1 MPRIAVLHLRLSQ
14 TTGRQP
20 VALRGESMRPLSR
33 IESLIAEIVERP
45 AWLLSPRRLH
55 PLELTAA
62 LTRALEEHAVRL
74 ADRVIAPDGYE
85 LRLNP
90 ADFAAFAELRPMLER
105 ELAEF
110 IARTVAERDL
120 ACNRPPRVSIVESE
134 EARPGRVLV
143 SARFS
148 QAEPESTVVGYRAP
162 RAGARAAQADPR
174 GRARRPAGRAAG
186 AATGPWLELL
196 GEHGEPL
203 EAYPLRPGGTLI
215 GRRIGCAITLSDT
228 KVSREHARIDLNGDG
243 ATLRDL
249 GSLNGTLVNGRPLA
263 EPRRLQPGDVITIGH
278 ARLRF
283 AAP

>member
-1 MPRIAVLHLRLSQ
+1 
-14 TTGRQP
+14 
-20 VALRGESMRPLSR
+20 MRPLSR

-62 LTRALEEHAVRL
+62 LTRALEERAVRL
-74 ADRVIAPDGYE
+74 ADRVIAPDDYE

-90 ADFAAFAELRPMLER
+90 ADFAAFAELQPMLER

-120 ACNRPPRVSIVESE
+120 ACNRPPRVAIVESAE
-134 EARPGRVLV
+134 PRPGRVLV
-143 SARFS
+143 TARFS
-148 QAEPESTVVGYRAP
+148 QAPESERTVVGYRAP
-162 RAGARAAQADPR
+162 AGGAAAAHAEARDR
-174 GRARRPAGRAAG
+174 VSRRSARTIGP
-186 AATGPWLELL
+186 ATGPRLELL

-215 GRRIGCAITLSDT
+215 GRGMGCAIVLSDA
-228 KVSREHARIDLNGDG
+228 KVSREHARIDLNTDG
-243 ATLRDL
+243 ATIRDL
-249 GSLNGTLVNGRPLA
+249 GSLNGTFVNGRPLA